1 MAVSTS
7 VLRGLSIFSHVI
19 TWISAIIVM
28 GITAWA
34 VESFKSVT
42 VIYALVIV
50 CYTHLLLHI
59 CIYLFICA
67 PTETVISSGHVAVH
81 CYYQ

>member
-1 MAVSTS
+1 MAVSTGL
-7 VLRGLSIFSHVI
+7 LRGLSIFSHVI
-19 TWISAIIVM
+19 TWISAIIVL

-50 CYTHLLLHI
+50 CYTHILLHI
-59 CIYLFICA
+59 YIYIFICTR
-67 PTETVISSGHVAVH
+67 TETVISNGHVAAL
-81 CYYQ
+81 CYY